1 MIRRTFL
8 LGSAAVLGVAGL
20 LASRWSALPKRRPP
34 DPLAIRCVCKPV
46 QSARSG
52 FEVLADGRIHCWIE
66 HQVVRGVTPK
76 MLVWW
81 FKHLEG
87 DMQYDGQR
95 LNRYRVWHPRDH
107 ISIEYSRRNPDGTI
121 GVGSVIHLIEMFGA
135 NPDYLMDVHTEIT
148 KLDEQGF
155 AHRPRL
161 HGLRLARMDYEF
173 NAVESGTR
181 YRNSLTVGAE
191 GFVGWMVNPL
201 IRMFVF
207 DEARGRAWIKHNIE
221 EVGNFESFLPRLY
234 AAELGIDTRGESLPS
249 PAPQGARNEAARP

>member
-1 MIRRTFL
+1 MKRRTFL
-8 LGSAAVLGVAGL
+8 LGSAAVAGVAG
-20 LASRWSALPKRRPP
+20 S
-34 DPLAIRCVCKPV
+34 LAIPWYALRKRSAPEPLDIRWVCKPV

-52 FEVLADGRIHCWIE
+52 FEILSDGRIKCWIE
-66 HQVVRGVTPK
+66 HELVRGVTPK

-87 DMQYDGQR
+87 DMPYNGRR

-107 ISIEYSRRNPDGTI
+107 LSIEYSKRNPDGTI
-121 GVGSVIHLIEMFGA
+121 GVGCVIHLTEMFGA

-161 HGLRLARMDYEF
+161 YGVRLAQMDYEF
-173 NAVESGTR
+173 NAVESGTL
-181 YRNSLTVGAE
+181 YRNSLTVGAT
-191 GFVGWMVNPL
+191 GIVGSIVNPL
-201 IRMFVF
+201 IRMFAF

-221 EVGNFESFLPRLY
+221 EVGNFESFLPQLY
-234 AAELGIDTRGESLPS
+234 AAEAGVESGGGTRDMKTEK
-249 PAPQGARNEAARP
+249 

>member
-1 MIRRTFL
+1 
-8 LGSAAVLGVAGL
+8 
-20 LASRWSALPKRRPP
+20 
-34 DPLAIRCVCKPV
+34 
-46 QSARSG
+46 
-52 FEVLADGRIHCWIE
+52 
-66 HQVVRGVTPK
+66 

-87 DMQYDGQR
+87 DMLYDGER

-121 GVGSVIHLIEMFGA
+121 GVGCVIHLTEMFGA
-135 NPDYLMDVHTEIT
+135 NPDYLTDVHTEIT

-173 NAVESGTR
+173 SAVESGTL

-191 GFVGWMVNPL
+191 GIVGWIVNPL
-201 IRMFVF
+201 IRTFVF

-221 EVGNFESFLPRLY
+221 EVGNFESFLPQLY
-234 AAELGIDTRGESLPS
+234 AAEVGIESRG
-249 PAPQGARNEAARP
+249 